1 MLVNYQSNSVD
12 DTNRAGRKIAQ
23 QISFP
28 DCVYLKA
35 SMGLGKTT
43 LCKSIIHGFGYAG
56 VVTSPTYNLIQEYSV
71 SSGTIYHMD
80 LYRLQDPAE
89 LEYLALADLWT
100 DQSLFLVEW
109 PEHGAGFLPAATA
122 QIAIDTVTKQVSHR
136 RQICFSKFVD
146 E

>member
-1 MLVNYQSNSVD
+1 
-12 DTNRAGRKIAQ
+12 
-23 QISFP
+23 
-28 DCVYLKA
+28 
-35 SMGLGKTT
+35 MGLGKTT

-146 E
+146 EWNVLEAQLSVFARVTIVYTNKLPVDVNWHYVN